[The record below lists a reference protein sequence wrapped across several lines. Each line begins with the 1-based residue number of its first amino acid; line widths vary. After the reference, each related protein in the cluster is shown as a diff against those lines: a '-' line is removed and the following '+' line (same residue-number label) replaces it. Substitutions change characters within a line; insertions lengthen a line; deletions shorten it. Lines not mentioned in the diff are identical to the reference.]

1 MSVNSKMTAI
11 ADAIRG
17 KTGKTEEMTLDQM
30 ATEIAG
36 IETGGGFPQKFYET
50 DFILEDNSVSGVVC
64 TISTG
69 LSVNYVA
76 GQNEIVF
83 AVITNDLA
91 TGLEK
96 RMTQPLTPSY
106 GTGVNCN
113 ACLIFTSRTY
123 MRTAGV
129 YISKAKGNLSELTI
143 SFDENQI
150 IPITGIYH
158 LELYRTGFVA

>member
-1 MSVNSKMTAI
+1 MALTEKLTGI

-17 KTGKTEEMTLDQM
+17 KTGKAEEMTLDQM

-96 RMTQPLTPSY
+96 RMTQPLTPLY

-113 ACLIFTSRTY
+113 ACIIVSSRTY

-129 YISKAKGNLSELTI
+129 HISKATGNLSELTI
-143 SFDENQI
+143 SLDINQFV
-150 IPITGIYH
+150 PITGMYH
-158 LELYRTGFVA
+158 LELYRTGVVA

>member
-1 MSVNSKMTAI
+1 MALTDKLTNI

-17 KTGKTEEMTLDQM
+17 KTGGTEGLTLDQM

-36 IETGGGFPQKFYET
+36 IETGGGFPQIFYDT

-96 RMTQPLTPSY
+96 RMTQPLTPLY
-106 GTGVNCN
+106 GTSVNCN

-129 YISKAKGNLSELTI
+129 YISKAEGNLSELTI
-143 SFDENQI
+143 SFDKNQF

>member
-1 MSVNSKMTAI
+1 MALINKLSAI
-11 ADAIRG
+11 GDAIRE
-17 KTGKTEEMTLDQM
+17 KTGKEDKLSLDQM
-30 ATEIAG
+30 ATEIAS
-36 IETGGGFPQKFYET
+36 IETGGGFPQKFYEA

-106 GTGVNCN
+106 GTGVHCN
-113 ACLIFTSRTY
+113 PCIILPPRTY

-129 YISKAKGNLSELTI
+129 YISKAEGNLSELTI
-143 SFDENQI
+143 SFDKNQFV
-150 IPITGIYH
+150 PITGTYH

>member
-1 MSVNSKMTAI
+1 MALTDKLTNI

-17 KTGKTEEMTLDQM
+17 KTGGTEGLTLDQM

-113 ACLIFTSRTY
+113 DCLIFTSRTY

-129 YISKAKGNLSELTI
+129 HISNANADMSGLTI
-143 SFDENQI
+143 SLDINQYV
-150 IPITGIYH
+150 PITGIYH

>member
-1 MSVNSKMTAI
+1 MSVNEKMTAI

-17 KTGKTEEMTLDQM
+17 KTGKTDSLTLDQM

-106 GTGVNCN
+106 GTSVHCN
-113 ACLIFTSRTY
+113 ACLIFNSRTY

-129 YISKAKGNLSELTI
+129 YISKAEGNLSELTI
-143 SFDENQI
+143 SFDKNQF